1 MVFCVHRHLRPVGR
15 FGCRESVA
23 LTKRTGGS
31 GGLEGSREME
41 KALGAKEFS
50 TKVLLVPETLAAVLR
65 SVPF

>member
-1 MVFCVHRHLRPVGR
+1 
-15 FGCRESVA
+15 
-23 LTKRTGGS
+23 
-31 GGLEGSREME
+31 ME